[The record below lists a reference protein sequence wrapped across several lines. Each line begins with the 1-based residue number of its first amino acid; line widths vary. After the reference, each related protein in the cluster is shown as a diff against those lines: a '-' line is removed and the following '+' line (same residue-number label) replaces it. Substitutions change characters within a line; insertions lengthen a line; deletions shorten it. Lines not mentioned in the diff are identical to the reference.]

1 MQFQF
6 GIEHEVAF
14 LRSHNTFADFTNTSY
29 KEFDAIIN
37 QLPEYLGDRNSLRI
51 GDAGIRRKRWYIE
64 GIERFD
70 EQGNLVKCIPKG
82 IEIRTTL
89 HQTIQSALVEL
100 NTSFSQLIE
109 IASKFGF
116 TPIATS
122 FNPIQTEFIPN
133 PPLNV
138 YECDRMNQCP
148 EDRTEH
154 LPMLTYGP
162 DLNLSVIGA
171 TVAQT
176 IDWAKKLTY
185 YSPYLIPFSYS
196 PCDYG
201 GKPWPG
207 KSVRTFYRTGARP
220 AVLVF
225 VENTTDLIICD
236 PSLIKLT
243 QKPSEWGRIEFKA
256 FDSCID
262 FDRYG
267 QLFTLLKGLILDTT
281 LEGRSIVPDTLLHK
295 HSAKYGWDSELIQN
309 GSQLVLNASMTA
321 LDNDDDRVYLKQLE
335 QMMPSSALQTRSVL
349 SIPTQ
354 WQQQYKGDRLHST
367 SIPQSN

>member
-1 MQFQF
+1 MEFQF

-14 LRSHNTFADFTNTSY
+14 IRSHNIFADFTNTNY
-29 KEFDAIIN
+29 EEFNAIIN
-37 QLPEYLGDRNSLRI
+37 QLPEYLSDSNSLRM

-82 IEIRTTL
+82 IEIRTTV
-89 HQTIQSALVEL
+89 HQTIQATLAEL
-100 NTSFSQLIE
+100 TTSFSQLIE
-109 IASKFGF
+109 IAKTVGF

-220 AVLVF
+220 AALAF
-225 VENTTDLIICD
+225 IENPTNSIISD
-236 PSLIKLT
+236 PSLTKLT
-243 QKPSEWGRIEFKA
+243 QKASEWGRIEFKA
-256 FDSCID
+256 FDSCAD

-267 QLFTLLKGLILDTT
+267 QLLTLLKGLILDNT
-281 LEGRSIVPDTLLHK
+281 LEGRSIVPDTALHK
-295 HSAKYGWDSELIQN
+295 YSARYGWDSELIQE
-309 GSQLVLNASMTA
+309 GSQSVLNASMTA
-321 LDNDDDRVYLKQLE
+321 LDNDDDRIYLKRLE
-335 QMMPSSALQTRSVL
+335 QMMPSSVVPTKSVH
-349 SIPTQ
+349 
-354 WQQQYKGDRLHST
+354 DRPKLEFT
-367 SIPQSN
+367 IT

>member
-14 LRSHNTFADFTNTSY
+14 MRSHNIFADFTNTNY
-29 KEFDAIIN
+29 EEFDAIIN
-37 QLPEYLGDRNSLRI
+37 QLPEYLSDRNSLRM

-64 GIERFD
+64 GIERFN

-82 IEIRTTL
+82 IEIRTTV
-89 HQTIQSALVEL
+89 HQTIQAALAEL

-109 IASKFGF
+109 IAKTFGF

-133 PPLNV
+133 PPLNG
-138 YECDRMNQCP
+138 YERDRMNQCP

-162 DLNLSVIGA
+162 DLNLSIIGA
-171 TVAQT
+171 TAVQT

-185 YSPYLIPFSYS
+185 YSPYLIPFSYN
-196 PCDYG
+196 PGNYG
-201 GKPWPG
+201 GKPWMG

-220 AVLVF
+220 AALAF
-225 VENTTDLIICD
+225 IENSTDLINSD
-236 PSLIKLT
+236 PSLTKLT

-256 FDSCID
+256 FDSCAD

-267 QLFTLLKGLILDTT
+267 QLFTLLKGLILDNT

-295 HSAKYGWDSELIQN
+295 HSARYGLDSELIQE
-309 GSQLVLNASMTA
+309 GSQLVLDASMTA
-321 LDNDDDRVYLKQLE
+321 LDNDDDRFCLKQLK
-335 QMMPSSALQTRSVL
+335 QMMPSSMVQKRLVHDRPELQFT
-349 SIPTQ
+349 I
-354 WQQQYKGDRLHST
+354 K
-367 SIPQSN
+367 